1 MYYYREKC
9 FLKQESIQS
18 DMFILFL
25 GDSEKTTQT
34 QVKRV
39 KREVLRSSKKKKIN
53 LCFFS

>member
-1 MYYYREKC
+1 MYYCFEKC

-18 DMFILFL
+18 NMFILFL
-25 GDSEKTTQT
+25 EDSETTTQT

-39 KREVLRSSKKKKIN
+39 KIEVLRSSKKKKIN